1 MAPRGGGQTVVEGL
15 KSLFTD
21 AAGLMMLPD
30 SSAHM
35 QFLTGLMATIQRYVL
50 SQGMAAIGQPMPGG
64 GPPGAGSPGAGA
76 PPGMGPSPLG
86 APAPSG
92 AGNPMRAPTP
102 APGQADQIAAL
113 MAAQGGAAA

>member
-1 MAPRGGGQTVVEGL
+1 MAPRGSGQTVVEGL

-64 GPPGAGSPGAGA
+64 GPPGPGG
-76 PPGMGPSPLG
+76 PPGMGPMPG
-86 APAPSG
+86 GPPPAPSG

-102 APGQADQIAAL
+102 APGQADQIAAM
-113 MAAQGGAAA
+113 MAGPG